1 MHSYQ
6 VFAILAFTS
15 SVLAAPVP
23 TDWDAVNYDY
33 SNVKWD
39 EINYGP
45 PAAPAPLAPK
55 PEEYT
60 AAPAP
65 APATTPEEYKPVPA
79 PKPVEHTPVPAAPK
93 PIVPAP
99 KPVIAAPKPEVP
111 APKPEVPAPKPEVPA
126 PKPEVPAPKPA
137 PAPSTGG
144 YMDVVNEYMTKLGL
158 REFECDPKLEANA
171 LDTVKSSH
179 GKMVHKLNPGSFGQV
194 LAPGGPSDF
203 KHAFVGGWLCERPSL
218 LNGECASASEG
229 WTYSS
234 TGHADIIT
242 NQSYKSIGCADF
254 DGIIG
259 CDFGY

>member
-1 MHSYQ
+1 MHSSQ
-6 VFAILAFTS
+6 VFAVLALAS
-15 SVLAAPVP
+15 SVLAVPVP
-23 TDWDAVNYDY
+23 TNWDTVNYDF

-45 PAAPAPLAPK
+45 PAPPAAAPAPPAPATPASK

-60 AAPAP
+60 PTPAP
-65 APATTPEEYKPVPA
+65 APPAPKPEEYKPVPA
-79 PKPVEHTPVPAAPK
+79 PKPVEPTPVPAP
-93 PIVPAP
+93 VPT
-99 KPVIAAPKPEVP
+99 PE
-111 APKPEVPAPKPEVPA
+111 E
-126 PKPEVPAPKPA
+126 PKPA

-144 YMDVVNEYMTKLGL
+144 YMDIVNEYMSKLGL
-158 REFECDPKLEANA
+158 REFNCDPKLEANA
-171 LDTVKSSH
+171 LDTVKSSS
-179 GKMVHKLNPGSFGQV
+179 GQMIHKLNPGSFGQV

-218 LNGECASASEG
+218 LNGECVTESKG

-242 NQSYKSIGCADF
+242 NQAYKSIGCADF

>member
-1 MHSYQ
+1 MHSSQ
-6 VFAILAFTS
+6 VFAVLALAS
-15 SVLAAPVP
+15 SVLAVPVP
-23 TDWDAVNYDY
+23 TDWEKVNYDF

-45 PAAPAPLAPK
+45 PAPPAPAPTPAPPAPK
-55 PEEYT
+55 PEVYT
-60 AAPAP
+60 
-65 APATTPEEYKPVPA
+65 PVPA
-79 PKPVEHTPVPAAPK
+79 PKPVEPKPVPSLAPK
-93 PIVPAP
+93 PEVYTPVPAP
-99 KPVIAAPKPEVP
+99 KPVEPKPVPSP
-111 APKPEVPAPKPEVPA
+111 APKPEEPEPV
-126 PKPEVPAPKPA
+126 

-144 YMDVVNEYMTKLGL
+144 YMDIVNEYMSKLGL
-158 REFECDPKLEANA
+158 RAFKCDPKLEANA
-171 LDTVKSSH
+171 LDTVKSSN
-179 GKMVHKLNPGSFGQV
+179 GQMVHKLNPGSYGQV

-218 LNGECASASEG
+218 LNGECATESKG

-242 NQSYKSIGCADF
+242 NTAYTTIGCADF